1 VNDQE
6 ITASLAASHI
16 AVVATIGRNGTPQLT
31 PNWYRYDGQVLT
43 LITRNDRLKY
53 RNLQRDN
60 RISVCIY
67 DPPVASD
74 YVVIS
79 GTATWNDQGI
89 LGRGPSD
96 HRTLS
101 GTERG
106 RRVSR
111 ALANRAAGA
120 HHGDPGAHGDAGGWE
135 TIGLRVPCSCIRS
148 GKMELAQQL
157 LAIERNLWTN
167 DAVFYTSNLV
177 EEALLVFPDTDVI
190 TRGAAVDAILTENA
204 EGRRWAAVE
213 FDHIRSVPL
222 ADDAHVLTYKVVAR
236 WAHEASTRLALASSI
251 YIKRHGVWKLV
262 FHQQTP
268 IPCGSLACEA

>member
-101 GTERG
+101 GTGRG
-106 RRVSR
+106 GRLSR
-111 ALANRAAGA
+111 ALAHGATGA
-120 HHGDPGAHGDAGGWE
+120 HHGDPGAHYDTGVQGTVSCHDARGPAS
-135 TIGLRVPCSCIRS
+135 RPSIR
-148 GKMELAQQL
+148 
-157 LAIERNLWTN
+157 
-167 DAVFYTSNLV
+167 
-177 EEALLVFPDTDVI
+177 
-190 TRGAAVDAILTENA
+190 
-204 EGRRWAAVE
+204 
-213 FDHIRSVPL
+213 
-222 ADDAHVLTYKVVAR
+222 AH
-236 WAHEASTRLALASSI
+236 
-251 YIKRHGVWKLV
+251 
-262 FHQQTP
+262 
-268 IPCGSLACEA
+268 